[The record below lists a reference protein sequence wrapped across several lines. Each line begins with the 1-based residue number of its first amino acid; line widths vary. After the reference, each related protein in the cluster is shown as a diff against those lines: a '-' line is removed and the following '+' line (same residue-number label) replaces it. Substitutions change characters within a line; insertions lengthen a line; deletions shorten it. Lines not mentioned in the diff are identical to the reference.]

1 MESVKVD
8 DPKTKKV
15 VHPKDLARQTRAQN
29 KAKTWLME
37 QEMKEKGLD
46 VQRERLK
53 HYTAEEVELWNA
65 KESKRKEFANP
76 GFTDYNDMSMRK
88 YERQM
93 KNFVP
98 DPSII
103 AESSVASAS
112 AESSEIASST
122 YLERGKVAAN
132 PELVEKVA
140 KELKAE
146 ETRRKQS
153 ATKRKFY
160 NEDEDVTHIN
170 FKNEL
175 FNKKLAR
182 AYDKY
187 TKDIKDSFERGSAV

>member
-8 DPKTKKV
+8 DPKTKKKII
-15 VHPKDLARQTRAQN
+15 HPKDLARQTRAQN

-46 VQRERLK
+46 VKRERLK

-103 AESSVASAS
+103 SSAASAS
-112 AESSEIASST
+112 VESEIVSST

-140 KELKAE
+140 KELKTE

-187 TKDIKDSFERGSAV
+187 TKDIKESF